1 MKANNFYRDAP
12 FSTYEAAEILGME
25 KHKAQV
31 VGWTRRH
38 LKPFEIDEA
47 NPKKKMMRLDLV
59 NIFELF
65 LIKTLKGN
73 HLKPGLINDIVNK
86 DQVQE
91 ILLSTEREYL
101 TILGGFLPTIC
112 NAKSLLFLLEHSSGV
127 DSVLLINFQEIKGK
141 MFEGIKKVR
150 K

>member
-1 MKANNFYRDAP
+1 MKLDNFYRDEP

-25 KHKAQV
+25 RHKAQV

-47 NPKKKMMRLDLV
+47 NSKKKMMRLDLV
-59 NIFELF
+59 NVFELY
-65 LIKTLKGN
+65 LIKILKQH

-101 TILGGFLPTIC
+101 TILGGLLPTIGT
-112 NAKSLLFLLEHSSGV
+112 AQSLLFLLEHSGGIG
-127 DSVLLINFQEIKGK
+127 SVLLINFQEIKGK
-141 MFEGIKKVR
+141 IFEGIKKVR